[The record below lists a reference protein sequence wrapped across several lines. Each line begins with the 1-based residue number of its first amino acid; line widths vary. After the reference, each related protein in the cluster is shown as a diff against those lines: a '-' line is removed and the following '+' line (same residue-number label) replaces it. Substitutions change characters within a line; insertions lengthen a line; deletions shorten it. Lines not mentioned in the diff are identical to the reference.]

1 MRSQREIRGLFARSR
16 VTVDS
21 RLDERTM
28 HDVHAALDTI
38 ETPESAPGEPKIWR
52 ITMSKR
58 ATKIAVAA
66 AVVLAV
72 LTGIAFLGGSPDG
85 TAVAWAEVA
94 RNMETIHSYTCSMTS
109 WQEPADGSAKSEKT
123 MQFWYSNEYG
133 FKMEQ
138 SRAGVPSLTV
148 CMLRESN
155 EGIRLWPQK
164 KNYVRA
170 QLSEEDRAMMAPVDM
185 DPRQWVRLFMDA
197 EYKSLGRDVIDG
209 VTVEGVEITDPR
221 VIRKSA
227 GDGSITDFAARLWI
241 DVQTQLPIRLEEE
254 YTYNG
259 MRGGGDAE
267 KFQWNPSLTAV
278 DLEPDIPADFVN
290 LAQ

>member
-1 MRSQREIRGLFARSR
+1 
-16 VTVDS
+16 
-21 RLDERTM
+21 
-28 HDVHAALDTI
+28 
-38 ETPESAPGEPKIWR
+38 
-52 ITMSKR
+52 MSSK

-66 AVVLAV
+66 VLALAV

-85 TAVAWAEVA
+85 TSVAWSQVA
-94 RNMETIHSYTCSMTS
+94 QNMETIHSYTCNMTS
-109 WQEPADGSAKSEKT
+109 WQKPTDGSAGSEKT
-123 MQFWYSNEYG
+123 MQFWYSNDYG

-138 SRAGVPSLTV
+138 SRGGEPTLTV

-170 QLSEEDRAMMAPVDM
+170 QLSEEDRGMLAPVDM
-185 DPRQWVRLFMDA
+185 DPRQWVGLFMDA

-209 VTVEGVEITDPR
+209 VTVEGVEITDPG

-227 GDGSITDFAARLWI
+227 GDGSITDFAARLWV
-241 DVQTQLPIRLEEE
+241 DVQTQLPMRLEEE

-259 MRGGGDAE
+259 MRGGGGAE
-267 KFQWNPSLTAV
+267 GFQWNPNLTTA